1 MQHQLTVYKASAGS
15 GKTFRLAIE
24 YIKLLI
30 DDPTAYKNI
39 LAVTFTNK
47 ATEEMKSRILSQLYG
62 LWKGLPDSGDYLE
75 KIVEETGKPQELIAR
90 KAGEALTNIIHD
102 SHGFCVETVDS
113 FFQNVLRNLAREL
126 DLTANLRVSLNDD
139 QVEAQ
144 AVDELIDELSRTS
157 LMLQWIIDYINE
169 NIDNDKGWNVIKQI
183 KSFGQTIFK
192 DFYKDEQDK
201 LTEVFNDETFFKRY
215 TGKLRQLKKNA
226 QETMLQYAETFN
238 DLLAENGLSVDSL
251 SNKGRGIASYFKK
264 ITGNDWS
271 ADKCRNKTLENH
283 LADATKWSSKTNP
296 DYARVVDLA
305 STTLI
310 PLLEDT
316 ERARSLQWK
325 IYVSADLTLH
335 HLNQLRLLGSIQQR
349 VSAING
355 EAGRFL
361 LSDTQHFLHQFMDG
375 SDSPFIF
382 EKMGVRLKH
391 IMIDEFQDTST
402 VQWNNFKVLLEETM
416 SHDTNLIVGDVKQS
430 IYRWRSGDWRLLN
443 NIQDEFSNEQ
453 LYIDNMDTNFRS
465 AKNIIDFNNNFFIE
479 AAEIEYQRVLAVNPD
494 EAEQL
499 KRAYADVKQET
510 PEGKKDE
517 GLVRITLLPSADYDD
532 NTIET
537 VINTVRE
544 LKSEGIAEHDI
555 CILVRSNRYIP
566 VIADAFM
573 RKMPEVNI
581 VSDEAF
587 RLDASLAVNTL
598 ILAFRSLVTPSEP
611 LIEANLRKAYNRI
624 NGTDDL
630 ELPLSP
636 KLLSMTLTDMAEE
649 VFSIFHLEKLD
660 AESAYICTFYDQ
672 LSKFLLEAGTDL
684 DAFLTE
690 WDDNIYKKTIQS
702 DHIDGIRMI
711 SIHKSKGLE
720 FANVIIPYCDWRIE
734 MNNTIWCY
742 PDEKPFDELP
752 IVPVNYSKKMHES
765 IYADDYAHEH
775 LQNCVDNLNLLY
787 VAFTRAR
794 NNLFVIG
801 RRDSSNSRSRLV
813 QDVLAKWDVAEELQ
827 SLPINYEYGQLL
839 KKDAKHEED
848 TQNKFLIPEKAFVV
862 GVESHKNAVT
872 FRQSNQSLDFVHPEE
887 ESTEQSRYI
896 KMGNVLHNLFSTIST
911 TADIPRALRRLES
924 EGILYDEDV
933 SAEKLSA
940 MLARRFENPQVA
952 SWFAPGWTLFNEC
965 SIISVTP
972 EGEVRKLR
980 PDRVMTDGRQMIVV
994 DFKFGRRNQ
1003 EYHDQ
1008 VKQYMDLLCQ
1018 MGHTN
1023 VKGYLWYVYNN
1034 QIEEVR

>member
-102 SHGFCVETVDS
+102 YHGFCVETIDS
-113 FFQNVLRNLAREL
+113 FFQSVLRNLAREL

-296 DYARVVDLA
+296 DYAQVVDLA

-479 AAEIEYQRVLAVNPD
+479 AAEIEYQRVQAVNPD

-510 PEGKKDE
+510 PKGKKDE

-611 LIEANLRKAYNRI
+611 LIEANLRKAYKRI

-742 PDEKPFDELP
+742 PDEEPFDELP

-813 QDVLAKWDVAEELQ
+813 QDVLAKWDVGEELQ

-839 KKDAKHEED
+839 KKDAKHEEV
-848 TQNKFLIPEKAFVV
+848 THNKFLIPEQAFVV

-887 ESTEQSRYI
+887 ESSDQSRYT

-980 PDRVMTDGRQMIVV
+980 PDRVMTDGQQMIVV

>member
-75 KIVEETGKPQELIAR
+75 KIIEETGKPQELIAR
-90 KAGEALTNIIHD
+90 KAGEALTYIIHD
-102 SHGFCVETVDS
+102 YHGFCVETIDS
-113 FFQNVLRNLAREL
+113 FFQSVLRNLAREL

-283 LADATKWSSKTNP
+283 LADPTKWSSKTNP
-296 DYARVVDLA
+296 DYAQVVDLA

-465 AKNIIDFNNNFFIE
+465 AKNIIDFNNRFFIE

-587 RLDASLAVNTL
+587 RLDASLAVNTI

-611 LIEANLRKAYNRI
+611 LIEANLRKAYKRI

-742 PDEKPFDELP
+742 PDEEPFDELP

-813 QDVLAKWDVAEELQ
+813 QDVLAKWDVGEELQ

-848 TQNKFLIPEKAFVV
+848 TQNKFLIPEQAFVV

-887 ESTEQSRYI
+887 ESSEQSRYI

>member
-1 MQHQLTVYKASAGS
+1 M
-15 GKTFRLAIE
+15 
-24 YIKLLI
+24 
-30 DDPTAYKNI
+30 
-39 LAVTFTNK
+39 
-47 ATEEMKSRILSQLYG
+47 
-62 LWKGLPDSGDYLE
+62 
-75 KIVEETGKPQELIAR
+75 
-90 KAGEALTNIIHD
+90 
-102 SHGFCVETVDS
+102 
-113 FFQNVLRNLAREL
+113 
-126 DLTANLRVSLNDD
+126 
-139 QVEAQ
+139 
-144 AVDELIDELSRTS
+144 
-157 LMLQWIIDYINE
+157 
-169 NIDNDKGWNVIKQI
+169 
-183 KSFGQTIFK
+183 
-192 DFYKDEQDK
+192 
-201 LTEVFNDETFFKRY
+201 
-215 TGKLRQLKKNA
+215 
-226 QETMLQYAETFN
+226 
-238 DLLAENGLSVDSL
+238 
-251 SNKGRGIASYFKK
+251 
-264 ITGNDWS
+264 
-271 ADKCRNKTLENH
+271 
-283 LADATKWSSKTNP
+283 
-296 DYARVVDLA
+296 
-305 STTLI
+305 
-310 PLLEDT
+310 
-316 ERARSLQWK
+316 
-325 IYVSADLTLH
+325 
-335 HLNQLRLLGSIQQR
+335 
-349 VSAING
+349 
-355 EAGRFL
+355 
-361 LSDTQHFLHQFMDG
+361 
-375 SDSPFIF
+375 
-382 EKMGVRLKH
+382 
-391 IMIDEFQDTST
+391 
-402 VQWNNFKVLLEETM
+402 
-416 SHDTNLIVGDVKQS
+416 
-430 IYRWRSGDWRLLN
+430 
-443 NIQDEFSNEQ
+443 
-453 LYIDNMDTNFRS
+453 
-465 AKNIIDFNNNFFIE
+465 
-479 AAEIEYQRVLAVNPD
+479 LAVNPD

-510 PEGKKDE
+510 PKSKKDE
-517 GLVRITLLPSADYDD
+517 GLVRITLLPSADYDE

-598 ILAFRSLVTPSEP
+598 IMAFRSLVTPSEP
-611 LIEANLRKAYNRI
+611 LIEANRRKAYKRI

-742 PDEKPFDELP
+742 PDEEPFDELP

-813 QDVLAKWDVAEELQ
+813 QDVLAKWDVSEELQ

-839 KKDAKHEED
+839 KKDAKQEED

-887 ESTEQSRYI
+887 ESSEQSRYI

>member
-75 KIVEETGKPQELIAR
+75 KIIEETGKPQELIAR

-102 SHGFCVETVDS
+102 YHGFCVETIDS
-113 FFQNVLRNLAREL
+113 FFQSVLRNLAREL

-296 DYARVVDLA
+296 DYAQVVDLA

-510 PEGKKDE
+510 PKGKKDE

-611 LIEANLRKAYNRI
+611 LIEANLRKAYKRI

-742 PDEKPFDELP
+742 PDEEPFDELP

-813 QDVLAKWDVAEELQ
+813 QDVLAKWDVGEELQ

-848 TQNKFLIPEKAFVV
+848 TQNKFLIPEQAFVV

-887 ESTEQSRYI
+887 ESSEQSRYI

>member
-102 SHGFCVETVDS
+102 YHGFCVETIDS
-113 FFQNVLRNLAREL
+113 FFQSVLRNLAREL

-510 PEGKKDE
+510 PKGKKDE

-611 LIEANLRKAYNRI
+611 LIEANLRKAYKRI

-649 VFSIFHLEKLD
+649 VFSIFHLKKLD

-690 WDDNIYKKTIQS
+690 WDDNINKKTIQS

-742 PDEKPFDELP
+742 PDEEPFDELP

-813 QDVLAKWDVAEELQ
+813 QDVLAKWDVGEELQ

-839 KKDAKHEED
+839 KKDAKHEEA
-848 TQNKFLIPEKAFVV
+848 THNKFLIPEQAFVV

-887 ESTEQSRYI
+887 ESTDQSRYI

-972 EGEVRKLR
+972 GGEVRKLR

-1003 EYHDQ
+1003 EYNVQ